1 MQKYYTDLDD
11 FKDNSRS
18 RLLDMAEWL
27 VPRVIAAGCIAL
39 VLMYCAALEAM

>member
-27 VPRVIAAGCIAL
+27 VPRVIAAGFLAL
-39 VLMYCAALEAM
+39 VLLCSSALDAM